1 MPSIYIFIK
10 LILYYIVKKYGK
22 ISYDGF
28 NAAGFV
34 YNSEKDIFYS
44 TQNAWQKNFGYTHL
58 YDVLAPL
65 FQMIIDTEQIKFY
78 YDNKNWLICFWKG
91 QYTILTGAEI
101 GLYYTNEKKVNN
113 KTLYLPVSDKEMLQM
128 DLVLS
133 KNNDIIA
140 KVNAKHWWLAAFKLG
155 MFSKP
160 KELSMDIKL
169 TFPNQDML
177 NAFLESFKKLKYSPN
192 DYTIQE
198 NTFYFKFK
206 KPKSPKVWTK
216 SWLTDNIRQI
226 INRKK
231 VNTYNKYLS
240 DFIDNNKINDTKSN
254 KKVIIIND
262 FIPNILKN
270 NPINKEEI
278 SKKIFSVKEENIVF
292 LNNKVSKGPK

>member
-113 KTLYLPVSDKEMLQM
+113 KTLYFPVSDKEMLQM

-133 KNNDIIA
+133 KSNDIIA

>member
-192 DYTIQE
+192 EYTIQE

-216 SWLTDNIRQI
+216 SWFTDNIRQI

-262 FIPNILKN
+262 FIPNRLKN
-270 NPINKEEI
+270 TPINKEKI

-292 LNNKVSKGPK
+292 LNNKVSKGTK